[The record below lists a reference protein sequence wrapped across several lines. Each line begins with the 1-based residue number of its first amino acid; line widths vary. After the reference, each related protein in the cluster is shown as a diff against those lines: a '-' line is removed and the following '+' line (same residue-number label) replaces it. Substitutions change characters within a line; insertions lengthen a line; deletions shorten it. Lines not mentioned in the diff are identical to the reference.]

1 MNIGMK
7 IKRLRTLC
15 GLTQGELAD
24 RCELTKGFISQVENN
39 LTSPTIST
47 LNDILI
53 ALTGDPTNKG
63 SEESWVG
70 RTAIYR
76 EKECALLN
84 QRMCKIIPNT
94 KYILP
99 KYLYYY
105 LISYPTLYT
114 LASSAKGSAN
124 QANISH
130 KDVGELDISLPS
142 IEMQQHIVD
151 IRRCYCAG

>member
-53 ALTGDPTNKG
+53 ALGTNLSDFFK
-63 SEESWVG
+63 ESKSD
-70 RTAIYR
+70 
-76 EKECALLN
+76 EK
-84 QRMCKIIPNT
+84 
-94 KYILP
+94 
-99 KYLYYY
+99 
-105 LISYPTLYT
+105 
-114 LASSAKGSAN
+114 
-124 QANISH
+124 
-130 KDVGELDISLPS
+130 V
-142 IEMQQHIVD
+142 
-151 IRRCYCAG
+151 